1 MKRIIIECDE
11 ERYLDSG
18 AMKIRKDMERVAKI
32 AEEWA
37 EGGPFIKEMKK
48 REAQMEALLA
58 PPQAVESLFKMP
70 KKAEIPMREQNV
82 IPLELDASAA
92 YRELDKVE
100 KRTQEIQ
107 RKLSFHGAIVVKY
120 ENIPGQMPGIAD
132 EKSWGEQFEEDPLGT
147 VFDGFLKSAEVLEAM
162 NTFGKLGKSI
172 LKNEKV
178 KEVGKYGKKVFSDI
192 GSYFGEIPGSAALES
207 DMAKRFGLDAFGK
220 ASGFL
225 FGGSAIAG
233 ALTSLGAAG
242 TINGILNGSEQLANG
257 LTAENEYD
265 KWHDIAGG
273 TATLL
278 GTGLGIYAGAPAGPG
293 GMAIGGALGAG
304 FGKLSGKIWDDKV
317 ADWLAW
323 DDKTTSQYVNDGKN
337 PYIVNSFEQA
347 TEIGNMIGDIA
358 VQKATSDIFSGADMD
373 SSTMITLT
381 GEKRIEKMANL
392 TPRDFGVADEIYGNV
407 NIYLLANEIVT
418 GTKNTKGR
426 KGKRPENWS
435 SIPKQYRGGLVG
447 DTHHT
452 GFADGGYVYGGAQLI
467 TVAEEGTPEAIIP
480 LGRNRRKRALELFS
494 QVGQYIEAPGFSPKA
509 FASGGIAGGSIS
521 GGSGFGGSG
530 PIIENCNIDIHVSAE
545 SGEAL
550 VESFRAHREELS
562 EEVAAVFNAAF
573 KGQFANTPASK

>member
-1 MKRIIIECDE
+1 
-11 ERYLDSG
+11 
-18 AMKIRKDMERVAKI
+18 
-32 AEEWA
+32 
-37 EGGPFIKEMKK
+37 
-48 REAQMEALLA
+48 MEALLA

-70 KKAEIPMREQNV
+70 KKAEILMREENV

-107 RKLSFHGAIVVKY
+107 RKLSFHGNIVVKY
-120 ENIPGQMPGIAD
+120 ENIPGQMPGIAE

-147 VFDGFLKSAEVLEAM
+147 GFDGFLKSAEVIEAM
-162 NTFGKLGKSI
+162 DTFRKLGKSI

-178 KEVGKYGKKVFSDI
+178 KEIGKYGKKVFSDI
-192 GSYFGEIPGSAALES
+192 GTYFGEIPGSAALES
-207 DMAKRFGLDAFGK
+207 DMAKRFGMDAFGK
-220 ASGFL
+220 TSGFL

-242 TINGILNGSEQLANG
+242 TIKGILNGSEQLANG

-265 KWHDIAGG
+265 KWHDFVGG
-273 TATLL
+273 AATLF
-278 GTGLGIYAGAPAGPG
+278 GTGLGIYIGAPAGPG
-293 GMAIGGALGAG
+293 GVAIGGALGAG
-304 FGKLSGKIWDDKV
+304 FGKLSGTLWDDKI

-323 DDKTTSQYVNDGKN
+323 EDKTTSQYVNDGKN

-358 VQKATSDIFSGADMD
+358 VQKATSDIFSGADMEFP
-373 SSTMITLT
+373 TMITLT
-381 GEKRIEKMANL
+381 GEKKVEKIASL
-392 TPRDFGVADEIYGNV
+392 TPSDFGVPESLFGEIDM
-407 NIYLLANEIVT
+407 YLSANEIIY
-418 GTKNTKGR
+418 GR
-426 KGKRPENWS
+426 KGKREKRSQIWNAPRKE
-435 SIPKQYRGGLVG
+435 YRGGIVG
-447 DTHHT
+447 DTHYT
-452 GFADGGYVYGGAQLI
+452 GFSDGGYVFGGAQLI

-480 LGRNRRKRALELFS
+480 LGKHRRKRALELFS
-494 QVGQYIEAPGFSPKA
+494 QVGNYLDVPGFSPKA
-509 FASGGIAGGSIS
+509 FAAGGIAGGTI
-521 GGSGFGGSG
+521 
-530 PIIENCNIDIHVSAE
+530 PIGNGVGRNAPVIENCNIDIHVSAE